1 MNLKEFRTGGQQR
14 GRFLR
19 PTHALKKTRVSLTG
33 VRNDIS
39 HWIQHGVP
47 KVSDIS
53 RGRLRSI
60 KIFVLVAALP
70 RCGKRFYAFALKQR
84 YTGNSEPGTAQIQHY
99 CACLQRT

>member
-1 MNLKEFRTGGQQR
+1 MGGQQR
-14 GRFLR
+14 GRFLH

-39 HWIQHGVP
+39 HGIQHGAP

-60 KIFVLVAALP
+60 KIL
-70 RCGKRFYAFALKQR
+70 GGQ
-84 YTGNSEPGTAQIQHY
+84 GIQLARHTIEKPD
-99 CACLQRT
+99 A